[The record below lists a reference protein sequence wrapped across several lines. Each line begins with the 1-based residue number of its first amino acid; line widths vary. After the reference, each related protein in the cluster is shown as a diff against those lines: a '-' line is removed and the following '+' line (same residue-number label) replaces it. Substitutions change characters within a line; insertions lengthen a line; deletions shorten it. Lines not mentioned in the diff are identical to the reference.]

1 MTPRPLM
8 AGDVLPALQL
18 ATDHAHE
25 TGWEAVR
32 FSRPNMRPWT
42 AVRLPLRPRTWH
54 DVVVFSRTID
64 GHVSHGSVDCDVL
77 MLIRR
82 GSDPTLFDGTADF

>member
-1 MTPRPLM
+1 MTLRPLIT
-8 AGDVLPALQL
+8 GDVLPAIQL

-42 AVRLPLRPRTWH
+42 RVQLPIRAQAWH
-54 DVVVFSRTID
+54 EVVVFSRVTN
-64 GHVSHGSVDCDVL
+64 GRESYRSVDCDVL

-82 GSDPTLFDGTADF
+82 GSDPTLFDGNADF